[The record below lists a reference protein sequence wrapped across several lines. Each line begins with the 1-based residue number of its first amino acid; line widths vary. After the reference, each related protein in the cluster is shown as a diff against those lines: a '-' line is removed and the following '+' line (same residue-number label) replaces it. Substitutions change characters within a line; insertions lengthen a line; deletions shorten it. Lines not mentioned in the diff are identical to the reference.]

1 VVNASGH
8 PQIYYDE
15 KLIFSDTVGAPLGV
29 VGQCTLAGYVG
40 TSRFFTGY
48 LSNFRVWGRAITPNE
63 VRRLYL
69 DPWAGVAKPPR
80 RYESGAAGDITGT
93 GAFTFGDMTTA
104 GTGALAIKGAGA
116 FTFGD
121 MTVASTGALPIA
133 GTGALA
139 FGDMTISG
147 AGTLP
152 IVGAGAFTFGDMGIA
167 GTGLDPNADVTAAA
181 VGGTRRMRRGS
192 RRIYLP
198 EPEPPIILPASLA
211 RGMTQA
217 VYDDDEDA
225 WFLLQ

>member
-1 VVNASGH
+1 LTAWRLL
-8 PQIYYDE
+8 
-15 KLIFSDTVGAPLGV
+15 K
-29 VGQCTLAGYVG
+29 
-40 TSRFFTGY
+40 
-48 LSNFRVWGRAITPNE
+48 RALVPSE
-63 VRRLYL
+63 LRRLAFDQY
-69 DPWAGVAKPPR
+69 AGIAKPPR
-80 RYESGAAGDITGT
+80 RYESGAPGDITGT

-121 MTVASTGALPIA
+121 MTVASTGTLPIKGA
-133 GTGALA
+133 GALA

-152 IVGAGAFTFGDMGIA
+152 IVGSGAFTFGGMTIA

-181 VGGTRRMRRGS
+181 VGGTRRMRRGA

-198 EPEPPIILPASLA
+198 EPEPPIILPASMA
-211 RGMTQA
+211 RGMKQA
-217 VYDDDEDA
+217 AYDDDEDA